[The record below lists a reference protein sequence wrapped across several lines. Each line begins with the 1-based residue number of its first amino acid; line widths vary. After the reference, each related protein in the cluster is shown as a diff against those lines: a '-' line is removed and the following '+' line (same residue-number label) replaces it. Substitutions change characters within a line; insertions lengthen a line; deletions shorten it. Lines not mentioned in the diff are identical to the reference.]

1 MMERKIKELLNDNL
15 TLLSYGLEDP
25 EYIQLQL
32 VNDNMRLCVN
42 INTKTKKADVV
53 LLTGDEL
60 DEEEFA
66 LMDEDI
72 NY

>member
-1 MMERKIKELLNDNL
+1 MLNDNL

-42 INTKTKKADVV
+42 INTTTKKADVV
-53 LLTGDEL
+53 FLTGDEL

-66 LMDEDI
+66 LMNEDI

>member
-1 MMERKIKELLNDNL
+1 MERKIKELLNDNL

-32 VNDNMRLCVN
+32 VNDNMRLCLK
-42 INTKTKKADVV
+42 IDTTTKKADVV
-53 LLTGDEL
+53 FLTGDEL

-66 LMDEDI
+66 LMDANI

>member
-1 MMERKIKELLNDNL
+1 MERKIKELLNDNL

-42 INTKTKKADVV
+42 INTTTKRADVV
-53 LLTGDEL
+53 FLTGDDL

-66 LMDEDI
+66 LMNEDI

>member
-1 MMERKIKELLNDNL
+1 MERKIKELLNDNL

-42 INTKTKKADVV
+42 INTTTKKANVV

-66 LMDEDI
+66 LMDKDI

>member
-1 MMERKIKELLNDNL
+1 MERKIKELLNDNL

-42 INTKTKKADVV
+42 INTTTKKADVV
-53 LLTGDEL
+53 FLTGDEL

-66 LMDEDI
+66 LMNEDI

>member
-1 MMERKIKELLNDNL
+1 MERKIKELLNDNL

>member
-1 MMERKIKELLNDNL
+1 MERKIKELLNDNL
-15 TLLSYGLEDP
+15 TLLRYGLEDP

-53 LLTGDEL
+53 FLTGDEL

-66 LMDEDI
+66 LMDKDI

>member
-1 MMERKIKELLNDNL
+1 MERKIKELLNDNL

-42 INTKTKKADVV
+42 INTTTKKADVV

-66 LMDEDI
+66 LMDKDI